1 MLGFSSLG
9 FNTPS
14 VIECYDYVQ
23 EKKND
28 TIATVIAN
36 HSDRKERASST
47 ALGAMFGV
55 VQSALFTGAYF
66 LAKAFPKLQSFFP
79 VKWAVGKVD
88 DWVNIAKTN
97 NPQKSL
103 KYNIGVGIASK
114 SLWLIGVGALLG
126 FGADLY
132 KTYTNTRITGK
143 VSDTKKGAVSDSW
156 LLSGLNSLAAT
167 KEGKEV
173 IKNSIQK
180 NKDNTVTVKFKGIDR
195 EYNITKKEL
204 KDASRAYI
212 TRIGQNGKV
221 KGFDRKYSKGDGDVL
236 AFEIAYEKYQQ
247 ELRDGKI
254 EQNPNL
260 STVSSIEENNID
272 LFKSGNIDEI
282 YYLLSG
288 KKSVHIDT
296 SLSDKD
302 KDSAIMNMY
311 SKACLNK
318 FFKEYSKGENKY
330 AVGIKLNGNEN
341 NKLNVRNKY
350 LAKIKLDTSNTYSI
364 KKMNDKYATIVNPS
378 KSKIEYEIPVETL
391 KRYAASISY
400 IPLEKSSDV

>member
-1 MLGFSSLG
+1 MLGFSALG
-9 FNTPS
+9 IHTSS
-14 VIECYDYVQ
+14 VIDCYDYVQ

-47 ALGAMFGV
+47 ALGAAFGI
-55 VQSALFTGAYF
+55 VQSALFAGSYF
-66 LAKAFPKLQSFFP
+66 AAKAFPKLQKFFP

-88 DWVNIAKTN
+88 EWVDIAKHQ
-97 NPQKSL
+97 NPNKSAR
-103 KYNIGVGIASK
+103 YNIGVGIASK
-114 SLWLIGVGALLG
+114 SLWLIGIGALLG

-143 VSDTKKGAVSDSW
+143 VSAAKQGAVSDSW
-156 LLSGLNSLAAT
+156 LLSGLNSLAST
-167 KEGKEV
+167 KEGKEI
-173 IKNSIQK
+173 IKNSITK
-180 NKDNTVTVKFKGIDR
+180 NKDNSITVKFKGIDR

-212 TRIGQNGKV
+212 TRTGEDGKV
-221 KGFDRKYSKGDGDVL
+221 KGFKRKYSKGDGDVL
-236 AFEIAYEKYQQ
+236 AFELAYEKYRQ
-247 ELRDGKI
+247 EINDGKI
-254 EQNPNL
+254 KPDKDVEGISDNDA
-260 STVSSIEENNID
+260 D
-272 LFKSGNIDEI
+272 LFKSGDIDRL

-302 KDSAIMNMY
+302 KDSAVMEMY

-318 FFKEYSKGENKY
+318 FFNECSNKDKKY
-330 AVGIKLNGNEN
+330 AAGMKLAGDKN
-341 NKLNVRNKY
+341 NKLSVRNKY
-350 LAKIKLDTSNTYSI
+350 FAKIKLDTSNTYSI
-364 KKMNDKYATIVNPS
+364 KKINSKYATIVNPS
-378 KSKIEYEIPVETL
+378 DSRAEYEIPVDTL

-400 IPLEKSSDV
+400 INFDDKNI